1 MLLICSFFML
11 LSIVLK
17 RKLQLH
23 TGKKHKILPSIA
35 AIEKQLPYLDVTIKY
50 KWKCTSIKQN
60 DIYLYVSVF
69 AKPSHRDILWG
80 QLGGGFLT
88 SEFVSLHLIEIVILW
103 GTIPPIPMCSLSR
116 KNIFSTIFHNNLNMC
131 FVHTFSMELEFT
143 IHYLSPNAFSYIVS
157 THILHAKYEDPCL
170 ITWWKFLLS
179 KDCAILI

>member
-1 MLLICSFFML
+1 MFPFLPN
-11 LSIVLK
+11 
-17 RKLQLH
+17 LH
-23 TGKKHKILPSIA
+23 TGIF
-35 AIEKQLPYLDVTIKY
+35 
-50 KWKCTSIKQN
+50 N
-60 DIYLYVSVF
+60 
-69 AKPSHRDILWG
+69 G
-80 QLGGGFLT
+80 GGGGGFLT

-170 ITWWKFLLS
+170 IT
-179 KDCAILI
+179 